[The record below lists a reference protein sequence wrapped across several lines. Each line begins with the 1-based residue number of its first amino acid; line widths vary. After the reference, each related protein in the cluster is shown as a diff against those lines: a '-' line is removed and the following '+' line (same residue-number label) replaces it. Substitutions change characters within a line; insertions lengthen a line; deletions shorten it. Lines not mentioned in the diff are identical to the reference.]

1 MLFSLGPS
9 VLGSLSMHQGVR
21 RIILFSFEFKQGCCL
36 AINLEDGMPCSL
48 ALAHLYSSSGAK
60 CGLEVTCEELW
71 KSENRKAPVGHY
83 SCTVTVKEVKQMVFC
98 QSLGSPSAN
107 VSMWC
112 SSHCTCSSSEGS
124 NGEVVK
130 KAGAHHSA
138 P

>member
-1 MLFSLGPS
+1 M
-9 VLGSLSMHQGVR
+9 
-21 RIILFSFEFKQGCCL
+21 KQGCCL

-107 VSMWC
+107 VSMCC
-112 SSHCTCSSSEGS
+112 SSYCTCSSSEGS